1 MKTFKFIQSSILILA
16 FSVITSGIIQIMYH
30 LAIDVQTL
38 LQGVIMGIFYAFV
51 LVLFVVVWYGL
62 ILIIKK

>member
-30 LAIDVQTL
+30 LANDVQTL

>member
-16 FSVITSGIIQIMYH
+16 FALISSGIIQIMYH
-30 LAIDVQTL
+30 LASDVETL

>member
-30 LAIDVQTL
+30 LANDVETL

-51 LVLFVVVWYGL
+51 LVLFVVIWYGL